1 MKQTNLGNMSVDQLA
16 QRFATLAVEQ
26 DDALLANDN
35 AEVTRLFWLL
45 MAISDEL
52 KSRDGDQ
59 RRALLPLY
67 KHPNLQVRVKAAKA
81 TLALAPKAARDVLQ
95 TVVDSK
101 QQPQA
106 LEAGMSLWNL
116 ERGVYKPT

>member
-1 MKQTNLGNMSVDQLA
+1 MKRITQHDMNDAQLV
-16 QRFATLAVEQ
+16 QRFAILAVEQ
-26 DDALLANDN
+26 DKALLEDDGIKVN
-35 AEVTRLFWLL
+35 RIFWELE
-45 MAISDEL
+45 AIENEL
-52 KSRDGDQ
+52 KSRKGDQ
-59 RRALLPLY
+59 RRALFQLY

-81 TLALAPKAARDVLQ
+81 TLALAPQAARDVLQ
-95 TVVDSK
+95 AVVDSK

>member
-1 MKQTNLGNMSVDQLA
+1 MKKVNLRDMAVNQLVK
-16 QRFATLAVEQ
+16 RFAELAVEQ
-26 DDALLANDN
+26 DNAALANTTG
-35 AEVTRLFWLL
+35 EVNRLFRLL

-52 KSRDGDQ
+52 KSRAGDQ

-67 KHPNLQVRVKAAKA
+67 EHPNLQVRVKAAKA
-81 TLALAPKAARDVLQ
+81 TLAIAPQAARDVLQ
-95 TVVDSK
+95 AVVDSK

-106 LEAGMSLWNL
+106 LEASMSLWNL